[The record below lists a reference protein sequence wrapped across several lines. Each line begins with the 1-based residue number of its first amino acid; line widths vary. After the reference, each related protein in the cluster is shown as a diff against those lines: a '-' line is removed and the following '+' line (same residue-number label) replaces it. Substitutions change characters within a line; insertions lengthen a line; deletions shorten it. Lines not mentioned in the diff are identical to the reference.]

1 MKWTNNVLARPSA
14 SPNKQLGPRW
24 QRLLMVGLGIALA
37 GGGWVVPTSAAQAMP
52 GQTGE
57 ITESQ
62 TVRAYKTASPSVVTI
77 NAGNGAGTGVVVDSK
92 CLILT
97 NQHVLGTPQNINVS
111 MGNNQTYRAKLL
123 AASKNPADDLAL
135 IQLIDAKGPCSVIQ
149 MGDSRQVEVGQQVL
163 AIGNPFGLDKTL
175 TTGIVSR
182 IDAAKN
188 RIQTDAA
195 INPGNSGGPLLNGKG
210 EMIGM
215 NQAILNP
222 DGRSNAG
229 IAFAIPTDVIQ
240 GFLAAYRSNDATAIS
255 LEMTRSKNYMS
266 QPVTQPY
273 RKRPAPYRP
282 GNLRGAL
289 PQQEHVTPQKATA
302 SKSLNVATL
311 REAPNTSLGWLG
323 QIRYQGLMQLSMRLF
338 GSPSSV

>member
-1 MKWTNNVLARPSA
+1 
-14 SPNKQLGPRW
+14 
-24 QRLLMVGLGIALA
+24 
-37 GGGWVVPTSAAQAMP
+37 MP

-57 ITESQ
+57 ISESQ

-123 AASKNPADDLAL
+123 AASRNPADDLAL

-182 IDAAKN
+182 IDTAKN

-240 GFLAAYRSNDATAIS
+240 GFLTAYRSNDATAVS
-255 LEMTRSKNYMS
+255 HEMTRSKNYMS

-273 RKRPAPYRP
+273 RKRSAPYRP
-282 GNLRGAL
+282 GNLRGSL
-289 PQQEHVTPQKATA
+289 PSPESLSPEKTTA
-302 SKSLNVATL
+302 SKTLNVGTL
-311 REAPNTSLGWLG
+311 REAPNASLGWLG
-323 QIRYQGLMQLSMRLF
+323 QVRYQGLVQLSMRLF
-338 GSPSSV
+338 GSLPSV